1 MQINKLLVLNI
12 ALATGLVGVIVHQT
26 YFQSDEI
33 TGSRWACAMF
43 EEDFITRGYRRYEN
57 ISDRSV
63 VVFSSD
69 RDMYIFQKGTLLT
82 KKGERKEYEL
92 VYNGKYQVDGHAL
105 TVDYQKVSWNEQP
118 TESGVFVRDMNSYV
132 GTKTDF
138 IYKVEDE
145 RLFFFNQSETE
156 ESNFICYRI

>member
-12 ALATGLVGVIVHQT
+12 VLATGLVGVVVYQK

-33 TGSRWACAMF
+33 TGSRWACAAF

-69 RDMYIFQKGTLLT
+69 RDMYIFQKGSLLT
-82 KKGERKEYEL
+82 KKGESKEYEL

-118 TESGVFVRDMNSYV
+118 TESEVFVRDMNSYV

-145 RLFFFNQSETE
+145 QLFFFNQSETE

>member
-1 MQINKLLVLNI
+1 
-12 ALATGLVGVIVHQT
+12 
-26 YFQSDEI
+26 
-33 TGSRWACAMF
+33 
-43 EEDFITRGYRRYEN
+43 
-57 ISDRSV
+57 
-63 VVFSSD
+63 
-69 RDMYIFQKGTLLT
+69 MYIFQKGSLLT
-82 KKGERKEYEL
+82 KKGESKEYEL

-118 TESGVFVRDMNSYV
+118 TESEVFVRDMNSYV

-145 RLFFFNQSETE
+145 QLFFFNQSETE